1 MYTRIPRA
9 TLLAETLG
17 EKLIRNWVNTL
28 YIYKIKTSLKADC
41 LYIKGKISITLI
53 I

>member
-17 EKLIRNWVNTL
+17 EKINKELGEYVIHIQN
-28 YIYKIKTSLKADC
+28 
-41 LYIKGKISITLI
+41 
-53 I
+53 